1 MASPL
6 PVSPKARFAAFEL
19 DAESGKLLNN
29 GIPLKLQ
36 PQPFRVLVLLTA
48 RPGQV
53 VTREEIQRCLWG
65 DSTFVDFERGI
76 NFSIN
81 QIRAALN
88 DNAEKPRYIETLPRI
103 GYRFVAP
110 VTRDGFKDPAISA
123 VADHAGRIYEWPESA
138 TTSTRGSAPGV
149 TSNLQVP
156 VARRKWSY
164 GLAVV
169 VTGLV
174 VVGVVGYGA
183 RRSLSRSRDFD
194 LRDMQITRLTDNGR
208 VQSVAI
214 SPDGR
219 YVVYARREG
228 DEESLWLRQVATRSN
243 VQLLPTGTG
252 FHGLTFSPD
261 GNYIYFVRSDEKD
274 PFFKYLYAMPML
286 GGPARKLTTDVDSP
300 VTFSPNGSRFVY
312 EHCNQPRNDIEL
324 KIANADGSGD
334 RRLAMIHDGSGFL
347 FQPGPNWSPDG
358 RTIAVPVHITNRHQ
372 RWVLEIVS
380 VADGSIREL
389 YSSTQAIG
397 RPVWL
402 PRGDALIFPHPSEI
416 SHRSQLWTVS
426 FPGGKAQRLTN
437 DLTDYGADLD
447 MTRDGSNIAAVARTA
462 VSNVWIGPASDPSAA
477 QQVTSDALAMFDIAE
492 AFDGNLLTLSGDGTL
507 WIMHTDGS
515 QRARFTDVQDV
526 AWPTPC
532 GHFVLFTAS
541 EADTVALIRVDRDG
555 THPTTLARGNLWSP
569 ACSPDGS
576 FVLYATVEQPQ
587 RIWIVPVIGG
597 VPQYVADVLG
607 DQLSGALAI
616 SPDGKVLAYPYTQ
629 YGRVP
634 SEGWRVAVMPID
646 GGPPL
651 KQFNIPG
658 GMSAMRWSPDGKVLQ
673 YLATH
678 NGATN
683 LWEQPL
689 GKGKPRQLTRFTTGQ
704 IFDFNWSLDHTRVL
718 LTRGNVSSDVVLLSK
733 PR

>member
-1 MASPL
+1 
-6 PVSPKARFAAFEL
+6 
-19 DAESGKLLNN
+19 
-29 GIPLKLQ
+29 
-36 PQPFRVLVLLTA
+36 VLTLLTA
-48 RPGQV
+48 RPGKI

-88 DNAEKPRYIETLPRI
+88 DDAEKPRYIETLPRI

-110 VTRDGFKDPAISA
+110 VTRGGFSDVVSSA
-123 VADHAGRIYEWPESA
+123 AADSSGRVHQWPGSR
-138 TTSTRGSAPGV
+138 TTSTLAPEV
-149 TSNLQVP
+149 TSNLQGS
-156 VARRKWSY
+156 VARPKWRY

-169 VTGLV
+169 VAGLLL
-174 VVGVVGYGA
+174 VGVVGYGA
-183 RRSLSRSRDFD
+183 RRFLARSRDFN
-194 LRDMQITRLTDNGR
+194 LPDMQMTRLTDNGH
-208 VQSVAI
+208 VQSVSI

-219 YVVYARREG
+219 YVAYARREG
-228 DEESLWLRQVATRSN
+228 DEESLWLRQVATRSS

-252 FHGLTFSPD
+252 FHGLTFSLD
-261 GNYIYFVRSDEKD
+261 GNYIFFVRSDEKD
-274 PFFKYLYAMPML
+274 PFFKYLYAMPTL
-286 GGPARKLTTDVDSP
+286 GGPARKLITDVDSP
-300 VTFSPNGSRFVY
+300 VTFSPDGSRFVY
-312 EHCNQPRNDIEL
+312 ERCIPPRNDIEL
-324 KIANADGSGD
+324 RIANADGSGD
-334 RRLAMIHDGSGFL
+334 HLLALIHDGSGFL

-358 RTIAVPVHITNRHQ
+358 RTIAVPVHITNQHQ

-389 YSSTQAIG
+389 YSSPQAIG

-402 PRGDALIFPHPSEI
+402 PRGDTLIFPHPSEV
-416 SHRSQLWTVS
+416 SRRLQLWTIS

-437 DLTDYGADLD
+437 DLTDYGVDLD
-447 MTRDGSNIAAVARTA
+447 MTRDGSNIAAVAGTA

-492 AFDGNLLTLSGDGTL
+492 VFDGKLLTLSGDGTL

-515 QRARFTDVQDV
+515 QRAHFTDVQDV
-526 AWPTPC
+526 GWPTPC
-532 GHFVLFTAS
+532 GHYVLFTAS

-587 RIWIVPVIGG
+587 RIWKVPVMGG
-597 VPQYVADVLG
+597 PPQYVTDVLG
-607 DQLSGALAI
+607 DQLSGALAV
-616 SPDGKVLAYPYTQ
+616 SPDGEVFAYPYTQ

-634 SEGWRVAVMPID
+634 SEGWRVALIAINC
-646 GGPPL
+646 GPAV
-651 KQFNIPG
+651 KQFNVPG
-658 GMSAMRWSPDGKVLQ
+658 GIFGMRWSPSGKGLQ
-673 YLATH
+673 YLVTH

-689 GKGKPRQLTRFTTGQ
+689 NKDRPKQLTRFAAGQ
-704 IFDFNWSLDHTRVL
+704 IFDFNWSLDHARVL
-718 LTRGNVSSDVVLLSK
+718 LTRGDVSSDVVLLS
-733 PR
+733 RLR